1 MTQAH
6 NDSIQQ
12 LGFDALLAETD
23 TQNQKRQFER
33 ETAGLPDDMEQG
45 LSHYRQLIDAHHTA
59 MMAADGEE
67 IIRIRDEA
75 RMLASKLNG
84 GAPGI
89 LAGSDAP
96 GSVLMA
102 RTAAPDG
109 QVPLWGQVGSFTL
122 EVASTPV
129 RIEMEGMLGIASH
142 THWLG
147 FAIHAV
153 DWEKPFLS
161 HTGYRSFLGICIG
174 MKPDFATDAFVEYV
188 LNTYLE
194 DGLGGA
200 LEPIDAGYRHEC

>member
-1 MTQAH
+1 MTRTH
-6 NDSIQQ
+6 NDSSQQ
-12 LGFDALLAETD
+12 LGFDALLADTD
-23 TQNQKRQFER
+23 AQNQKRQFER
-33 ETAGLPDDMEQG
+33 ETAGLPGEMEQG
-45 LSHYRQLIDAHHTA
+45 LSHYRQLIGAHHRA

-75 RMLASKLNG
+75 HLLATKLNSG
-84 GAPGI
+84 ESGI

-109 QVPLWGQVGSFTL
+109 QVPRWGQVGNFTL
-122 EVASTPV
+122 EIASTPV

-161 HTGYRSFLGICIG
+161 NTGYRSFLGVCID
-174 MKPDFATDAFVEYV
+174 MKPDLAPDAFVEYA
-188 LNTYLE
+188 LNTYLR
-194 DGLGGA
+194 DDLGGA
-200 LEPIDAGYRHEC
+200 LEPIDARYRQEC